1 MTPRPAV
8 DLGDVQGLVRYG
20 HGHMTEAR
28 FFLLRI
34 ADPRAARAWL
44 RTAPVTPAVRA
55 EPRPRTALHVAFTHE
70 GLEAL
75 GVPAPVIAGFSPEF
89 VSGIAGD
96 ESRSRRLGDVGAN
109 APSGWQWGG
118 PGRVPHVL
126 ALVYAEPGL
135 LEAWTRTVMHDPWN
149 AAFHL
154 LSTPPPAPLDGVE
167 AFGFVD
173 GISQPVLDWDR
184 ARIIDGRDQIEY
196 GNVAALGEFLLGYPN
211 EYGQYTARPLIDAAD
226 DPRGELPPAED
237 APGRR
242 DVGGNGTYLVMRQ
255 LRQDVRGFW
264 QFLQRQANGDA
275 RARQALAEAMVGRAM
290 SGEPLVAPAGRMIP
304 GVDPQDPDDVR
315 YNQFTFE
322 SDPHGIRCPLGAH
335 VRRANPRNADLP
347 GHPAGLVSRL
357 VRTLGFGR
365 MSIREDVLSSTRFH
379 RILRRGREYG
389 PSLPIEEAIRPGGPD
404 DPERGL
410 YFIALSANIA
420 RQFEFVQ
427 SAWLVGTKFGGL
439 AEESDPLTGTRE
451 RADGRPATDTFS
463 LARDAGVRRRIT
475 GLPQFV
481 TVRGGAYFFLPG
493 VRALRYLT
501 GFGG

>member
-1 MTPRPAV
+1 
-8 DLGDVQGLVRYG
+8 
-20 HGHMTEAR
+20 
-28 FFLLRI
+28 
-34 ADPRAARAWL
+34 
-44 RTAPVTPAVRA
+44 
-55 EPRPRTALHVAFTHE
+55 
-70 GLEAL
+70 
-75 GVPAPVIAGFSPEF
+75 
-89 VSGIAGD
+89 
-96 ESRSRRLGDVGAN
+96 
-109 APSGWQWGG
+109 
-118 PGRVPHVL
+118 
-126 ALVYAEPGL
+126 
-135 LEAWTRTVMHDPWN
+135 
-149 AAFHL
+149 
-154 LSTPPPAPLDGVE
+154 
-167 AFGFVD
+167 
-173 GISQPVLDWDR
+173 
-184 ARIIDGRDQIEY
+184 
-196 GNVAALGEFLLGYPN
+196 
-211 EYGQYTARPLIDAAD
+211 
-226 DPRGELPPAED
+226 
-237 APGRR
+237 
-242 DVGGNGTYLVMRQ
+242 
-255 LRQDVRGFW
+255 
-264 QFLQRQANGDA
+264 
-275 RARQALAEAMVGRAM
+275 M